1 LICLL
6 IVYFILIILVTVV
19 TLVPLLLAIAFYTLI
34 ERKVIASIQRRQGP
48 NVVGFRGLLQPFAD
62 RLKLIIKELTLP
74 YNVNRFLFF
83 FAPLFIF
90 SFSLLNW
97 SLVLFNF
104 RNVIVDSQFSLLILY
119 LISSFGVYRLILAR
133 WASNSRYPFL
143 RALRSTAQIISY
155 EVSIRFIF
163 IIIGLQSHS
172 LNLFDIVVY
181 QQITCWNFFTLF
193 PLVIIFFISILAE
206 TNRTPFDL
214 PEAEAELVAGY
225 NLEYSSISFAIF
237 FLGEYCNILLIS
249 FLFSLLFLGG
259 WLGPFRLNFRSIWLF
274 FKILLIAIL
283 FVIVRATL
291 PRYRYDQLI
300 DIGWKVFFPFCFR
313 YLVIILVLQI
323 F

>member
-1 LICLL
+1 MICLL

-181 QQITCWNFFTLF
+181 QQITC
-193 PLVIIFFISILAE
+193 
-206 TNRTPFDL
+206 
-214 PEAEAELVAGY
+214 
-225 NLEYSSISFAIF
+225 
-237 FLGEYCNILLIS
+237 
-249 FLFSLLFLGG
+249 
-259 WLGPFRLNFRSIWLF
+259 
-274 FKILLIAIL
+274 
-283 FVIVRATL
+283 
-291 PRYRYDQLI
+291 
-300 DIGWKVFFPFCFR
+300 
-313 YLVIILVLQI
+313 
-323 F
+323 